1 MNTFKIKS
9 LTDVITNSST
19 EVFTVYNKEA
29 VNNIKELV
37 NAILALN
44 NETSNLT
51 FDDLF
56 EVDYCFDIYEI
67 EELINQLAE
76 KLKERGNKEHA
87 EAIKTTVATEEE
99 LWNYSKQNN
108 IYDVVMEIIEEID
121 SSSTSSRVY
130 LGNSIAK
137 RSENSLISIEINITT
152 NVNILTLRSGFDS
165 HCLQDLS
172 GDFPSLTQNTN
183 FGRSINI
190 VSININLISVSK
202 VVNLYG
208 RHHQLRIIVEIVS
221 VDFSCK
227 INICF

>member
-87 EAIKTTVATEEE
+87 EAIKTTVTTEEE

-121 SSSTSSRVY
+121 NDTYNYRMVDGIY
-130 LGNSIAK
+130 IKAKNNPNVDKAKLGKAVEMLN
-137 RSENSLISIEINITT
+137 NIGH
-152 NVNILTLRSGFDS
+152 IFE
-165 HCLQDLS
+165 QYA
-172 GDFPSLTQNTN
+172 F
-183 FGRSINI
+183 
-190 VSININLISVSK
+190 
-202 VVNLYG
+202 
-208 RHHQLRIIVEIVS
+208 
-221 VDFSCK
+221 
-227 INICF
+227 

>member
-1 MNTFKIKS
+1 MQKFKIKS

-56 EVDYCFDIYEI
+56 EVDFDIDIYEI

-87 EAIKTTVATEEE
+87 EAIKTTVTTEEE

-121 SSSTSSRVY
+121 NDTYDYRMVDGIHIKAKNNPNVDKAK
-130 LGNSIAK
+130 LGKAVEMLN
-137 RSENSLISIEINITT
+137 NIDH
-152 NVNILTLRSGFDS
+152 IFEQYA
-165 HCLQDLS
+165 C
-172 GDFPSLTQNTN
+172 
-183 FGRSINI
+183 
-190 VSININLISVSK
+190 
-202 VVNLYG
+202 Y
-208 RHHQLRIIVEIVS
+208 
-221 VDFSCK
+221 C
-227 INICF
+227 

>member
-121 SSSTSSRVY
+121 NDTYDYRMVDGIHIKAKNNPNVDKAK
-130 LGNSIAK
+130 LGKAVEMLN
-137 RSENSLISIEINITT
+137 NIDH
-152 NVNILTLRSGFDS
+152 IFE
-165 HCLQDLS
+165 QYA
-172 GDFPSLTQNTN
+172 F
-183 FGRSINI
+183 
-190 VSININLISVSK
+190 
-202 VVNLYG
+202 
-208 RHHQLRIIVEIVS
+208 
-221 VDFSCK
+221 
-227 INICF
+227 